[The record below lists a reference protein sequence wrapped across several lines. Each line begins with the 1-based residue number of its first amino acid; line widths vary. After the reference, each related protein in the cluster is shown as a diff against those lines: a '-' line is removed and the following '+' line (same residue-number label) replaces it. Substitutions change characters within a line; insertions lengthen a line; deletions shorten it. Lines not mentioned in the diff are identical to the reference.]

1 MPRVPVII
9 VGGGPVGMV
18 LALQLD
24 QLGVPCTIINKER
37 DSRWHPKGNTHNSR
51 TMEHYRRLGLA
62 NQIRTFGLPI
72 DHPTDVGYFTTLA
85 GIEVA
90 RLRMPSEAEK
100 MQAVER
106 AEPADQIVE
115 PIFRCNQMY
124 VERFLFEKVQA
135 AKRIDSRFGWEC
147 VEWQDFGDRV
157 EVQAVETATSREEI
171 FEGEYLVGC
180 DGGNSTVRRKLGNTV
195 QWRTGP

>member
-62 NQIRTFGLPI
+62 NQIRTFGLPA

-100 MQAVER
+100 MQAVQR

-115 PIFRCNQMY
+115 PYISLQP
-124 VERFLFEKVQA
+124 
-135 AKRIDSRFGWEC
+135 D
-147 VEWQDFGDRV
+147 
-157 EVQAVETATSREEI
+157 
-171 FEGEYLVGC
+171 
-180 DGGNSTVRRKLGNTV
+180 VRRTFSV
-195 QWRTGP
+195 RQSPSSETH